1 MNTDASS
8 RISDY
13 RGATPH
19 DAAPQGATP
28 QGAAPQSAV
37 SGVPSTRARSFGSR
51 WIYSLTG
58 ICFLCGGLLAMQVR
72 AIQNVRQTRQDN
84 VQAAVLMRQQAEQ
97 NQRLAAKAQRET
109 ELAKKQLK
117 TLQGQLASSGNISRK
132 QLGVLNSQ
140 IKQLQMTAGL
150 TPVIGPGIRLIMT
163 DNPSASTQSGG
174 PFVPGM
180 VHDFDLLQ
188 VVNDLRAAGAEAI
201 AVNGRRITGYSP
213 IRCVGPVI
221 HINWEPAAPPFRIEA
236 TGDPDTLY
244 AALNMP
250 QGILDNLRNPSM
262 GPALGIKMT
271 KVSELSLPQA
281 AGAGPQFKMSKV
293 G

>member
-13 RGATPH
+13 RGTTPQSAAPH
-19 DAAPQGATP
+19 DAVPP
-28 QGAAPQSAV
+28 GAAAANAS
-37 SGVPSTRARSFGSR
+37 STRARSFGSR

-72 AIQNVRQTRQDN
+72 AIQSVRQTREDN
-84 VQAAVLMRQQAEQ
+84 ALAAVLMRQQAEQ
-97 NQRLAAKAQRET
+97 NQRQAQKARHET

-117 TLQGQLASSGNISRK
+117 ALQVQLASSGNISRK

-150 TPVIGPGIRLIMT
+150 TSVKGPGIRLVMT
-163 DNPSASTQSGG
+163 DNPTAASQGG
-174 PFVPGM
+174 GGFVPGM

-201 AVNGRRITGYSP
+201 SVNGRRITGYSP

-221 HINWEPAAPPFRIEA
+221 HINWESAAPPFRVEA
-236 TGDPDTLY
+236 VGDADTLY

-250 QGILDNLRNPSM
+250 QGILDNLRNPNI
-262 GPALGIKMT
+262 GPPLGIKMV
-271 KVSELSLPQA
+271 KVDELSLPPA
-281 AGAGPQFKMSKV
+281 AGVGPQFKVSKA

>member
-13 RGATPH
+13 RGATPPG
-19 DAAPQGATP
+19 ATPPGATP
-28 QGAAPQSAV
+28 QSSAASGASA
-37 SGVPSTRARSFGSR
+37 TRARSFGSR

-72 AIQNVRQTRQDN
+72 AFQSVRQTRQDN
-84 VQAAVLMRQQAEQ
+84 AQAAVLMRQQAEQ
-97 NQRLAAKAQRET
+97 NQRLAANARHET

-117 TLQGQLASSGNISRK
+117 VLQGQLASSGSISRK

-150 TPVIGPGIRLIMT
+150 TPVTGPGIRLIMT
-163 DNPSASTQSGG
+163 DNPSASTQAGG

-201 AVNGRRITGYSP
+201 SVNGRRITGYSP

-250 QGILDNLRNPSM
+250 QGILDNLRNPNM

-271 KVSELSLPQA
+271 KVSKLSLPQA
-281 AGAGPQFKMSKV
+281 AGAGPQFKMSKA

>member
-13 RGATPH
+13 RGTLPQ
-19 DAAPQGATP
+19 DAAAS
-28 QGAAPQSAV
+28 GAA
-37 SGVPSTRARSFGSR
+37 STRARSFGSR

-72 AIQNVRQTRQDN
+72 AIQSVRQTREDN
-84 VQAAVLMRQQAEQ
+84 AQAAVLMRQQAEQ
-97 NQRLAAKAQRET
+97 NQRLAEKAHQET
-109 ELAKKQLK
+109 EVAKKQLK
-117 TLQGQLASSGNISRK
+117 ALQAQLASSGNISRK

-140 IKQLQMTAGL
+140 IKQLQMRAGL
-150 TPVIGPGIRLIMT
+150 TPVTGPGIRLVMT
-163 DNPSASTQSGG
+163 DNPAAASQSGG
-174 PFVPGM
+174 GFVPGM

-201 AVNGRRITGYSP
+201 SVNGRRITGYSP

-221 HINWEPAAPPFRIEA
+221 HINWEPAAPPFRVEA
-236 TGDPDTLY
+236 TGDADTLY

-250 QGILDNLRNPSM
+250 QGILDNLKNPST
-262 GPALGIKMT
+262 GFPPLGIKMT
-271 KVSELSLPQA
+271 KVSELSVPAA
-281 AGAGPQFKMSKV
+281 AGAGPQFKVSKA

>member
-1 MNTDASS
+1 MPNDTASA
-8 RISDY
+8 
-13 RGATPH
+13 GAVS
-19 DAAPQGATP
+19 
-28 QGAAPQSAV
+28 QSASV
-37 SGVPSTRARSFGSR
+37 SGAPATRARSFGSR

-72 AIQNVRQTRQDN
+72 AIQSVRQTREDN
-84 VQAAVLMRQQAEQ
+84 AQAAVLMRQQAEQ
-97 NQRLAAKAQRET
+97 NQRLAQKAQHET

-117 TLQGQLASSGNISRK
+117 SLQGQLASSGNISRK

-140 IKQLQMTAGL
+140 IKQLQMRAGL
-150 TPVIGPGIRLIMT
+150 TSVNGPGIRLVMT
-163 DNPSASTQSGG
+163 DNPTAAAQAAGS
-174 PFVPGM
+174 FLPGM

-201 AVNGRRITGYSP
+201 SVNGRRITGYSP

-221 HINWEPAAPPFRIEA
+221 HINWEPAAPPFRVEA

-250 QGILDNLRNPSM
+250 QGILDNLRNPQI
-262 GPALGIKMT
+262 GPPLGIKMA
-271 KVSELSLPQA
+271 KANDLSLPPA
-281 AGAGPQFKMSKV
+281 AGAGPQFRVSKA